1 MISNNVNYI
10 KLEMKLAGIQHS
22 PIMFDTK
29 LLRVY
34 TKINNHLGNSKKEF
48 KIILIAKIEDA
59 SFFESFF

>member
-1 MISNNVNYI
+1 
-10 KLEMKLAGIQHS
+10 MKLAGIQHS

-48 KIILIAKIEDA
+48 KVILIAKIEDA
-59 SFFESFF
+59 RFFKIFF